1 LIKIALRLTF
11 PLIFTGCLFYLYFYG
26 DDFFSTFSS
35 DEILNTV
42 SHTQKNFN
50 DQANTFE
57 GSYFTLG
64 EFDGTLTGFLK
75 LTPAAI
81 GTTFFRPFI
90 WEARNIVM
98 LLSALESL
106 VILWFTI
113 KNFFSPRHFVNF
125 FKKIF
130 TDSLV
135 LYCLAFSFLFAAFVG
150 LSSLNFGSLVRYKIP
165 AIPFYLI
172 AMTIISAKSF
182 IREKKG

>member
-1 LIKIALRLTF
+1 
-11 PLIFTGCLFYLYFYG
+11 
-26 DDFFSTFSS
+26 
-35 DEILNTV
+35 
-42 SHTQKNFN
+42 
-50 DQANTFE
+50 
-57 GSYFTLG
+57 
-64 EFDGTLTGFLK
+64 

-106 VILWFTI
+106 LILWFTL
-113 KNFFSPRHFVNF
+113 KNLLSPRQFVNF

-130 TDSLV
+130 TDTLV

-172 AMTIISAKSF
+172 AMALISGKSF
-182 IREKKG
+182 VLNKKEKTV